1 MRKILCLSICF
12 FFLVSFIYGYLA
24 QEEKTTKAKEK
35 EEKLP
40 EVGSVYEYSGVKWY
54 VRGVGN
60 KAFEY
65 TATGESLSLVV
76 LDAPAGTIVLVP
88 KKGEVVRIDPTVPA
102 VYINGVEDKDLRNN
116 SYFKRKTKDK
126 VFLLLEYIRK

>member
-1 MRKILCLSICF
+1 MRKILCLTICL
-12 FFLVSFIYGYLA
+12 FFLVSFICGNLA
-24 QEEKTTKAKEK
+24 HEEKTTQAKEK

-40 EVGSVYEYSGVKWY
+40 EVGSVYEYSGEKWY

-60 KAFEY
+60 KPFEY

-76 LDAPAGTIVLVP
+76 LDGPPGTIVLVP
-88 KKGEVVRIDPTVPA
+88 KKGEVVRIDPTIPA
-102 VYINGVEDKDLRNN
+102 IYVNGVEDKELGNN